1 MQRVASISRSP
12 VFDSFNE
19 MLTGVTTVRGFGAQ
33 CAFAEKNVR
42 RLQKNVSANMNLQSM
57 STWLSIRLALITT
70 IAMVEMIVI
79 INVQHQFGLNL
90 GDLLNIV
97 TGKGVAHESAFLCET
112 ILFFAH
118 YSFVRSRILFL
129 FTTKGKG
136 VAHESTASGAAGAPA
151 TAASALAGTAV
162 TGGLVGL
169 VLQLVLGLAGTLSG
183 IITTFT
189 TAETSLVSMERMLA
203 FKGTPA
209 EESTVALGGGAGG
222 AEHRAE
228 SGASEGGAEVA
239 SPAKLGSLQD
249 GAAAGGELRE
259 MAAIAPTPSNAIGA
273 HIPNWPRSGA
283 VRFDDV
289 FMRYRPQLPHV
300 LKGISFD
307 VPAGKS
313 VGIVGRT
320 GAGKSTLLEV
330 LFRTRNVES
339 GAVVFDGRA
348 IASVPLAQLRRSIA
362 IIPQSPVLFTG
373 TLRSNVCDSDEQ
385 SDAEIWAAL
394 DQAQLRPMIEARL
407 AKEAS
412 VEGAE
417 SAALGGGLDIA
428 IEEGGK
434 NLSVGERQL
443 VCLARALLRNAK
455 LLLLDEATANVD
467 GASIALAVR
476 RARPLRARPPPPPRD
491 ALPASFPPPPPFH
504 SRSPP
509 PAAASLLSAPP
520 SLRRAHDA
528 VVTDSLIQTA
538 LRNAIERSGA
548 TVLTIAHRI
557 NTIIGNDLILVLDN
571 GRTAEF
577 DSPRA
582 LLADPSSVFRAMA
595 EEADID
601 IAAAIAGEA

>member
-57 STWLSIRLALITT
+57 STWLSIRLAMVTT
-70 IAMVEMIVI
+70 IAMIEMIIV

-90 GDLLNIV
+90 GDLLNII
-97 TGKGVAHESAFLCET
+97 T
-112 ILFFAH
+112 
-118 YSFVRSRILFL
+118 
-129 FTTKGKG
+129 GKG

-203 FKGTPA
+203 FKDTPS
-209 EESTVALGGGAGG
+209 EPSTVALDGGGVGSAQ
-222 AEHRAE
+222 RPAE
-228 SGASEGGAEVA
+228 SGAAEGGAGLA
-239 SPAKLGSLQD
+239 RPDKRGSLQD
-249 GAAAGGELRE
+249 AAAATSAPPPAGGELRE
-259 MAAIAPTPSNAIGA
+259 MAAIAPTPSNALGA
-273 HIPNWPRSGA
+273 HIPNWPLSGA
-283 VRFDDV
+283 VRFDNV

-330 LFRTRNVES
+330 LFRTRNLES
-339 GAVVFDGRA
+339 GAVLFDGRD

-373 TLRSNVCDSDEQ
+373 TLRSNVCDNDEQ
-385 SDAEIWAAL
+385 TDAEVWAAL
-394 DQAQLRPMIEARL
+394 DQAQLRPMVQARL

-412 VEGAE
+412 IDGADA
-417 SAALGGGLDIA
+417 AALGSGLDIA

-467 GASIALAVR
+467 GA
-476 RARPLRARPPPPPRD
+476 
-491 ALPASFPPPPPFH
+491 
-504 SRSPP
+504 
-509 PAAASLLSAPP
+509 
-520 SLRRAHDA
+520 
-528 VVTDSLIQTA
+528 
-538 LRNAIERSGA
+538 
-548 TVLTIAHRI
+548 
-557 NTIIGNDLILVLDN
+557 
-571 GRTAEF
+571 
-577 DSPRA
+577 
-582 LLADPSSVFRAMA
+582 
-595 EEADID
+595 
-601 IAAAIAGEA
+601 